1 MTFTIVAR
9 DDSAS
14 KTIGSKLTESL
25 TLIGHHYVE
34 QQPDYVFFV
43 GGDGTFLRAV
53 QQFILDVHHTIFV
66 GIHSGSLGFFCE
78 YGKDEM
84 DRLIHDIP
92 TFEQR
97 KKTYALLEMNIDA
110 NHPQTFYAVNEV
122 RIEDP
127 FQTLVTNVSID
138 DTQLETFRGTG
149 LIVSSTL
156 GSSAYNKSLGG
167 SVIDGQIQT
176 LQLTEMAAIQ
186 NNVYR
191 SLGSSIV
198 LHPSRILR
206 FKGEFTSAIFGYDH
220 HLFKPEESIR
230 EVIVKL
236 SKKTLSIVHQ
246 QHHSYIET
254 IHKTFVKN

>member
-9 DDSAS
+9 DDKAS
-14 KTIGSKLTESL
+14 RTIGSQLSQSL
-25 TLIGHHYVE
+25 TLLGH
-34 QQPDYVFFV
+34 QQDHNHPDFVFFI

-53 QQFILDVHHTIFV
+53 QQYLHELDHPIFV

-78 YGKDEM
+78 YGKDELQ
-84 DRLIHDIP
+84 RLIDDIP
-92 TFEQR
+92 SFHHK
-97 KKTYALLEMNIDA
+97 KKTYALLEM
-110 NHPQTFYAVNEV
+110 HLQSKRPQTFYAVNEV

-127 FQTLVTNVSID
+127 FQTLVTTVSID

-167 SVIDGQIQT
+167 SVVDGQIPT
-176 LQLTEMAAIQ
+176 MQLTEMAAIQ

-198 LHPSRILR
+198 LHPARVLR
-206 FKGEFTSAIFGYDH
+206 FKGEFSSAIFGYDH
-220 HLFKPEESIR
+220 QLYKPEEKIE
-230 EVIVKL
+230 EVVVKL

-246 QHHSYIET
+246 QRHSYIET